1 MATQEME
8 IIVTAK
14 VEKASK
20 EFQKLVPT
28 IKQIT
33 NQIQQAFSKID
44 TKSMQNNVQQSINFL
59 KNKMQEFKVT
69 TMGNMVE
76 TFQNAWNYNGNGDV
90 IVQNLADAFNNL
102 LTTINNIVHSDG
114 FQNFLNFC
122 SEKFREMSEKLAS
135 INWQPF
141 IEVLANIGET
151 IGIVALNILNGIID
165 IFKWL
170 VENPIVVE
178 ILLSI
183 ATAIGIV
190 STALSIWSTVQGIL
204 NAVLTASPITWI
216 ILGITALIAAIIL
229 IVAHWEK
236 VSSVLSVAWDWIKQ
250 KAIDIWNGI
259 AEFFKNIW
267 QGICNIATNIWN
279 AITTAI
285 SNVINGIKTV
295 ITNVLNAIS
304 TIWNNI
310 WTGISN
316 VVKNVWN
323 GIWGCIRG
331 VINLILG
338 GIEGFVNGVIRGV
351 NILLSGISKVAN
363 AVGNLIGLPSI
374 NLQLSTISLPRL
386 AKGGVLTK
394 ATAIIAGE
402 YSGASSNPEIVTPQN
417 IMEETFG
424 RVMSKYNNNNNQQHL
439 SIHYMGKEIFNDTID
454 YINEKTRR
462 TGKCVIKVGG

>member
-1 MATQEME
+1 VATQEME

-44 TKSMQNNVQQSINFL
+44 TQNI
-59 KNKMQEFKVT
+59 T
-69 TMGNMVE
+69 
-76 TFQNAWNYNGNGDV
+76 
-90 IVQNLADAFNNL
+90 QNLAYTFNNL
-102 LTTINNIVHSDG
+102 LIAINNVVQSDG
-114 FQNFLNFC
+114 FQNFLNLC
-122 SEKFREMSEKLAS
+122 SEKFSEISEKLS
-135 INWQPF
+135 SVNWQPL
-141 IEVLANIGET
+141 IDSLVQIGT
-151 IGIVALNILNGIID
+151 SVGSTALDILSRLID
-165 IFKWL
+165 IFKWI
-170 VENPIVVE
+170 VEHPGIAE
-178 ILLSI
+178 IILAI
-183 ATAIGIV
+183 ATAIGVV
-190 STALSIWSTVQGIL
+190 STIVGVLSSVCS
-204 NAVLTASPITWI
+204 VLTAVN
-216 ILGITALIAAIIL
+216 TALNASLLPLIAAIVGLTIIIAG
-229 IVAHWEK
+229 IVYAIMNWDNVGK
-236 VSSVLSVAWDWIKQ
+236 LLVAAWDWIKQ